1 MFYMIRSKSLFFF
14 QLNFAEGMRTFI
26 IFELKTKQNR
36 RKKNESQKNQ
46 KIKKSQKRKEKVK

>member
-46 KIKKSQKRKEKVK
+46 KIKKSQKRKVK